1 MMKTKLFVPIIF
13 LGLLA
18 NFSSCVKQD
27 AVNVLAEGN
36 FADTTGTL
44 KGNSSFP
51 IGFGIDYTPFLNNAR
66 YKTIVAR
73 EGSSVTF
80 GYHMKHGAL
89 VQNDGSIDF
98 TKADAL
104 YNAATAA
111 GLEVYGHTLGWH
123 SNQNATYLKNYAK
136 IVIPAS
142 TELLSNPGFE
152 TTNSSLFA
160 NWSVLNTSLGTF
172 SAATGAN
179 VHAGSYALKC
189 AVTTAGSSWK
199 MQILSDA
206 ASVSSSKTYTVSFFI
221 KADAATT
228 IQFELRNNDASS
240 TVQYVGSQNV
250 STGWSQITYNYTPKN
265 TTLAIAFDLGAT
277 ATNYYIDDVSIKEA
291 VTAPSGAQ
299 VAALLDAALND
310 FITKTVTH
318 YKGEV
323 KAWDVINE
331 ILADNGAIRNN
342 SNTDTKPADVL
353 VWSNYLGKSFGVKA
367 FTYAH
372 AADPSAL
379 LFINDYALESN
390 NAKVDS
396 LVAYVNYLKAN
407 GVQVD
412 GIGTQMHI
420 NINTSYAGID
430 NAFQKLAATGLKVR
444 ISELDVCA
452 NPLAKPNFLT
462 AYTKYAYDYQAN
474 MYKYVVDS
482 YIKNVPAAQRY
493 GVTIWGVDDPESWI
507 IVSQGK
513 VDAPLLFDKN
523 FAKKPAYS
531 GVLKALQAK

>member
-1 MMKTKLFVPIIF
+1 MKTKLFVPIIF

-18 NFSSCVKQD
+18 SFSSCVKQD
-27 AVNVLAEGN
+27 AVGILNEGN

-44 KGNSSFP
+44 KGASSFP
-51 IGFGIDYTPFLNNAR
+51 IGFGIDYTPFLNNAT
-66 YKTIVAR
+66 YKNIVAT
-73 EGSSVTF
+73 EGSMVTF
-80 GYHMKHGAL
+80 GYHMKHGSL

-136 IVIPAS
+136 IIIPAA

-160 NWSVLNTSLGTF
+160 NWSALNTGLGTF
-172 SAATGAN
+172 SAATGTNA
-179 VHAGSYALKC
+179 HAGTYALKC
-189 AVTTAGSSWK
+189 AVTTSGSSWK

-206 ASVSSSKTYTVSFFI
+206 ATVSSSKTYTISFYI

-228 IQFELRNNDASS
+228 FQFELRNNDASS
-240 TVQYVGSQNV
+240 TVQYVGGQNV
-250 STGWSQITYNYTPKN
+250 STSWTQVTYSYTPKN

-277 ATNYYIDDVSIKEA
+277 ANNYYIDDVSIKEA
-291 VTAPSGAQ
+291 VASPSVTQIAT
-299 VAALLDAALND
+299 LLDAALND

-318 YKGEV
+318 YKGKV

-331 ILADNGAIRNN
+331 ILADNGSIRNN
-342 SNTDTKPADVL
+342 SNTSTTPTDVL

-379 LFINDYALESN
+379 LFINDYALESS

-452 NPLAKPNFLT
+452 NPLSKPNFLT
-462 AYTKYAYDYQAN
+462 TYTQYAYIYQAN
-474 MYKYVVDS
+474 MYKYVIDS

-507 IVSQGK
+507 ITSQGK

-531 GVLKALQAK
+531 AVLKALKGN